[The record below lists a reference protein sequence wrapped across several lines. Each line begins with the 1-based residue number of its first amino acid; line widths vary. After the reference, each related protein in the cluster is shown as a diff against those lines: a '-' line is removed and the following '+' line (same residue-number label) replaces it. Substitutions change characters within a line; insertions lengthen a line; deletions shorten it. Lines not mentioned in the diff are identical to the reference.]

1 MAKSKPT
8 KKAAKPV
15 KKAAKPK
22 PKAKPKAVKKAV
34 KAHKKAVKAHKKAVK
49 KAVKKAT
56 EPEPSESPIRPLV
69 YSPGA
74 GPLVGADGSDVRQFH
89 AVARECQGL
98 ARALGDRQ
106 NSDSKLSARQ
116 CEAVVTCLL
125 NAGNL
130 MEEAAKRTEAGAPP
144 ESVYYAPEVANPEP
158 VPEPTPI
165 DHTVTA

>member
-1 MAKSKPT
+1 MAKTKPT
-8 KKAAKPV
+8 KKAAPKAAKPA

-34 KAHKKAVKAHKKAVK
+34 KAHKKAAKKVT
-49 KAVKKAT
+49 KKAT
-56 EPEPSESPIRPLV
+56 EPEGSGSPIKPLV
-69 YSPGA
+69 YSPGT

-89 AVARECQGL
+89 SVARECQGL

-106 NSDSKLSARQ
+106 NSDSVISARQ
-116 CEAVVTCLL
+116 CEAIVTCLL

-130 MEEAAKRTEAGAPP
+130 MEEAANRTAGEPAAPSAP
-144 ESVYYAPEVANPEP
+144 TSPVES
-158 VPEPTPI
+158 VPEPSI